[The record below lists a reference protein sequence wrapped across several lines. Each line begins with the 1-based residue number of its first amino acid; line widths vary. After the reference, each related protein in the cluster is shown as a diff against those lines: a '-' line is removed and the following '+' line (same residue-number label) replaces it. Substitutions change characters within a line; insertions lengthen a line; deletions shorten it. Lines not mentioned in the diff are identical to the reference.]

1 MKDGW
6 CAKAVDAN
14 YNQSDQRGQAS
25 YGLSGYCNR
34 SGLSSEV
41 GIDWYQ
47 GVHTKFSFRFQLSIP
62 IKTFIISMQLQCHHH
77 HHTDDAE
84 TWPRD
89 TFSDFLLPM
98 RPNFGSGQLGSCARK
113 EQIRKHK
120 FQQPPKSVSAP
131 TRGLNQQVLKGHDPK
146 NR

>member
-34 SGLSSEV
+34 SGLSAEV

-62 IKTFIISMQLQCHHH
+62 IKTFIISMQ
-77 HHTDDAE
+77 
-84 TWPRD
+84 
-89 TFSDFLLPM
+89 
-98 RPNFGSGQLGSCARK
+98 
-113 EQIRKHK
+113 
-120 FQQPPKSVSAP
+120 
-131 TRGLNQQVLKGHDPK
+131 
-146 NR
+146 